1 MKKEWIMS
9 DTDKSLRKRPQRNK
23 RKLSS
28 DTTEADDTSNKDEI
42 LTEDVKYHEPPD
54 NYNQQQYQY
63 QGE

>member
-42 LTEDVKYHEPPD
+42 LIH
-54 NYNQQQYQY
+54 QRR
-63 QGE
+63 